1 MSDNTQDNNQE
12 HNPDLWEF
20 PCQFLFKAMA
30 HAVDGVE
37 NDIVSVI
44 QQHVPGDYMPKVSPS
59 RNGNYVA
66 VSVTFTATSKEQL
79 DQIYVAVN
87 EIEHVKFCL

>member
-1 MSDNTQDNNQE
+1 MSDNTQDNKQE

-37 NDIVSVI
+37 NEIVSVI
-44 QQHVPGDYMPKVSPS
+44 QQHVPGDYSPKVSPS
-59 RNGNYVA
+59 RKGNYVA

-87 EIEHVKFCL
+87 KIEHVKFCL